1 MARRFQLLIRYYGVG
16 VVNTAFGYG
25 LYSALV
31 LVGLN
36 LFVAQIISHCTGM
49 AFNYFMFRRH
59 VFREHHA
66 PVLPYVAAYGFNYLL
81 GVAFL
86 FTAHL
91 FIPSPFVAGFVAL
104 LAVSAINYFVL
115 KHLVFV
121 KRYTA
126 A

>member
-1 MARRFQLLIRYYGVG
+1 
-16 VVNTAFGYG
+16 
-25 LYSALV
+25 
-31 LVGLN
+31 
-36 LFVAQIISHCTGM
+36 
-49 AFNYFMFRRH
+49 
-59 VFREHHA
+59 
-66 PVLPYVAAYGFNYLL
+66 VAAYGFNYLL

-121 KRYTA
+121 KRYTPA
-126 A
+126 